1 MYTEITRKK
10 QTIILEDLN
19 VSGMTKKRKLS
30 KVISETRMGNIQNI
44 FRMDLQ
50 KNMVVISEWLV
61 VGNLH
66 LKLFHVVVLKV
77 ENYIPHSLDINFHY
91 QK

>member
-1 MYTEITRKK
+1 LKDIRTYFLHKLYTEITRKK

-50 KNMVVISEWLV
+50 KNMVVISE
-61 VGNLH
+61 
-66 LKLFHVVVLKV
+66 
-77 ENYIPHSLDINFHY
+77 
-91 QK
+91 